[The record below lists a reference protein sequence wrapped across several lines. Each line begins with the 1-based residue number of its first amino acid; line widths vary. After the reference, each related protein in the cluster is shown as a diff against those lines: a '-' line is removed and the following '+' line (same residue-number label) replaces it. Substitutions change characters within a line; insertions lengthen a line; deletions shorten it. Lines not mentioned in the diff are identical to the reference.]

1 MRHTIQST
9 QEKYLQTCARLRYNS
24 GTGRGPDQT
33 TLERIEIMT
42 IETATPSSAET
53 IAALFDHLVEAVAQR
68 VMAKLQ
74 EGEALDNAMDA
85 WAMNST
91 VLEDKIDDRV
101 QTYVDTQ
108 LDLDDAVRQALENVD
123 LDDMVMSAVQEL
135 EFSVRVSR

>member
-1 MRHTIQST
+1 MS
-9 QEKYLQTCARLRYNS
+9 
-24 GTGRGPDQT
+24 
-33 TLERIEIMT
+33 

-68 VMAKLQ
+68 VLAKLT

-85 WAMNST
+85 WAMNSM
-91 VLEDKIDDRV
+91 VLEDKMGDKV
-101 QTYVDTQ
+101 QSFVDNQ
-108 LDLDDAVRQALENVD
+108 LDLDDAVRQALDNVD